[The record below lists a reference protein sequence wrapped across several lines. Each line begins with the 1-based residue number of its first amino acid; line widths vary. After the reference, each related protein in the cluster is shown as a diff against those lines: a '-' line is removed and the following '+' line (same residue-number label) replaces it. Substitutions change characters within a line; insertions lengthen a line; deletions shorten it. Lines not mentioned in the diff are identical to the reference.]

1 MRLQVA
7 GREMSVELTEDG
19 AAVQLY
25 DDEGDQYSF
34 PILLGEAGFARRQP
48 SGDIYTTHE
57 V

>member
-1 MRLQVA
+1 MD
-7 GREMSVELTEDG
+7 VELVGDG
-19 AAVQLY
+19 STVQLY

-48 SGDIYTTHE
+48 SGDNDTNE